1 MNLYDMQKLIEQ
13 NLKPTAHLVKVSKG
27 ELLGEHLSGYIV
39 TIEEYGHIRILYIA
53 DRENSGRFHDASS
66 IFVTRAYKSRCLWV
80 RLNDVKFVTQKGLLI

>member
-1 MNLYDMQKLIEQ
+1 MNLYDIQKLIEQ

-27 ELLGEHLSGYIV
+27 ELLGEHLSG
-39 TIEEYGHIRILYIA
+39 YIA